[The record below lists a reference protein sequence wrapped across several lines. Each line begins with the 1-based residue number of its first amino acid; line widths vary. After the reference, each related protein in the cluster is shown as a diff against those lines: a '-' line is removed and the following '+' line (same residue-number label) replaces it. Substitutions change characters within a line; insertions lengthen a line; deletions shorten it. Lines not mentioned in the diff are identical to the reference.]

1 MALRDRSPPRDEG
14 STLPEMRASLQHSI
28 GLIARNEESAS
39 NSKSLTGPS
48 IATLTVVAMKYIE
61 VMSSDLRAFSKHA
74 KRAGIT
80 CDDVKLLARKVPELA
95 HQLEQFERVN
105 LTKESRSAHATKKRR
120 ANPETKKSSEDS
132 STRYTC
138 NPFEVRLLAC
148 FPPMPLK
155 YFLLLR
161 LPSEDQ
167 ALLVD
172 DPEMEAP
179 GRYEAADTGNDEAD
193 DFDDEQYD
201 DF

>member
-132 STRYTC
+132 STR
-138 NPFEVRLLAC
+138 
-148 FPPMPLK
+148 
-155 YFLLLR
+155 